1 MLNSFEAG
9 LNFVGILFIFFLLW
23 LCSYTKNNIPYK
35 TILKAFIAQFIIAII
50 LLKIPAGVW
59 IIERTSFHI
68 NKIISYGN
76 YGLEFVFGSLMDKA
90 KYGNIFILHV
100 LGNIVFIASLVAVL
114 TYLGILGFVVK
125 IFGKIFSRILGTS
138 QIESFISV
146 ANVFLGQT
154 ESPLLVSKYLKFLT
168 NSEVVMVLVAGMGS
182 MSASILGGYNAMGVP
197 LNFLLITCALVPFGS
212 VIVAKIIMS
221 QNEIP
226 TDVKNIKIDRKSSG
240 ENLIEVISN
249 GAMDG
254 IKLVLEISASL
265 IGVIAFVALFNG
277 VLADFGLKLDLI
289 LGYIFYPLAFFMGFD
304 ATLTYK
310 VAGLLGEKLL
320 LNEFIAFADL
330 MEYFG
335 TLDYKTQVM
344 LCVAIGGFA
353 NIGSMA
359 ICLSGIGMLCPD
371 KKGVI
376 GKYLWVSLAGA
387 FLMNIM
393 NALIVGIVLSF

>member
-1 MLNSFEAG
+1 MSSWVEVS
-9 LNFVGILFIFFLLW
+9 LNFAGILFIFFLLW
-23 LCSYTKNNIPYK
+23 LCSYTKFNIPYK
-35 TILKAFIAQFIIAII
+35 TILKALFAQFIIAII

-59 IIERTSFHI
+59 VIEQISFHI
-68 NKIISYGN
+68 NKIIGYGN
-76 YGLEFVFGSLMDKA
+76 HGLEFVFGSLMDKA

-100 LGNIVFIASLVAVL
+100 LGNIVFIASIVAVL
-114 TYLGILGFVVK
+114 TYLGILGFVVN

-168 NSEVVMVLVAGMGS
+168 PSEVVMVLVAGMGS

-221 QNEIP
+221 QNEIT
-226 TDVKNIKIDRKSSG
+226 TDIENINIDKNSLGK
-240 ENLIEVISN
+240 NLIEVISN
-249 GAMDG
+249 GAMQG
-254 IKLVLEISASL
+254 MKLVLEISASL
-265 IGVIAFVALFNG
+265 IGIIAFVALFNG
-277 VLADFGLKLDLI
+277 VLAEFGLKLDLI

-304 ATLTYK
+304 ATLTHK

-320 LNEFIAFADL
+320 LNEFIAFADM

-353 NIGSMA
+353 NISSMA